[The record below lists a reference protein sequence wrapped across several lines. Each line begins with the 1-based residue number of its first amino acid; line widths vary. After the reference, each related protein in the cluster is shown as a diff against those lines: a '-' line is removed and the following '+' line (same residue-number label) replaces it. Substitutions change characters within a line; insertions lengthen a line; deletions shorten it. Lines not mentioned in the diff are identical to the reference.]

1 MEKRVPEL
9 KPQGKEPKTP
19 GPEPEILKIDME
31 WKEAIKKFI
40 GETEANGWLAKI
52 AHSTPPKLAAF
63 MCIPPLRKVHTSERI
78 LESSHI
84 EAVLGLG
91 RALTLVMA
99 DAVPGDGRHCGP

>member
-1 MEKRVPEL
+1 MPEL

-63 MCIPPLRKVHTSERI
+63 MCIPPLRKVHTSEKKQ
-78 LESSHI
+78 
-84 EAVLGLG
+84 AGLG
-91 RALTLVMA
+91 
-99 DAVPGDGRHCGP
+99 GRRYSFMHCGSAKPVDN